1 MITLKQQATDLKRQA
16 AAELFRVVAQ
26 ERGRGNDYVRANL
39 DILLKKINKPELIL
53 QGMPQGI
60 ERALIK
66 ADLDIIVDLWEIHES
81 AITIEATLHSMGN

>member
-66 ADLDIIVDLWEIHES
+66 ADLDVIVDLWEIYES
-81 AITIEATLHSMGN
+81 AITIEATLHSMGK